1 MKRILT
7 LILAVA
13 FAWALAA
20 PVDAA
25 YYFFQVRDEQ
35 GRAVTSGFKA
45 QIYTVASRTQDALF
59 SDVTYSTLKT
69 NPVNPDANGVVTFA
83 TSASTVD
90 VLVYA
95 DSGNARGAVA
105 RVVALTDKDH
115 TIILDTQKTEKQ
127 LRFYF
132 DADVSRG
139 AAVDTGIDLPKGAVV
154 EDVWIEVATG
164 FALSSVSVGLLST
177 EASGDTDGFCISQG
191 VDQTWGVTPG
201 YTDSAF
207 FRCEASRSRST
218 AAEGAGGGERFYYA
232 SNTRGALLS
241 SWTRGQLSLPVGD
254 LGTLRLASNGQY
266 QETLHFVRPG
276 AATSIVYMTNDRQ
289 TTSRGAAG
297 FITIFYRALREK

>member
-7 LILAVA
+7 VIATVA
-13 FAWALAA
+13 FLWAFAA

-35 GRAVTSGFKA
+35 GRAVTSGFKC
-45 QIYTVASRTQDALF
+45 QIYTLASRTQDAVF
-59 SDVTYSTLKT
+59 TDTNYGTAKT
-69 NPVNPDANGVVTFA
+69 NPVNPDANGVCTFA

-105 RVVALTDKDH
+105 RVVGLTDKDH
-115 TIILDTQKTEKQ
+115 TIILDTQKNEKQ

-132 DADVSRG
+132 DADISRG

-154 EDVWIEVATG
+154 EDVWVEVATG

-177 EASGDTDGFCISQG
+177 EASGDTDGFCVSQG
-191 VDQTWGVTPG
+191 IDQTWGTAVNLP
-201 YTDSAF
+201 DPAF
-207 FRCEASRSRST
+207 FRCEASRTTKT
-218 AAEGAGGGERFYYA
+218 AVEGVTGNEGFHYS
-232 SNTRGALLS
+232 SNTRGILLAS
-241 SWTRGQLSLPVGD
+241 FTRGQQSVPPAYSV
-254 LGTLRLASNGQY
+254 LRASAGFY
-266 QETLHFVRPG
+266 QEFRHFVRPG

-297 FITIFYRALREK
+297 WITIFYRALREK

>member
-7 LILAVA
+7 LICAMA
-13 FAWALAA
+13 FLWAFAA
-20 PVDAA
+20 PVDAG

-35 GRAVTSGFKA
+35 GKAITSGFKC
-45 QIYTVASRTQDALF
+45 QIYTLASRSPDAMF
-59 SDVTYSTLKT
+59 TNTNYGTAKT
-69 NPVNPDANGVVTFA
+69 NPVNPDANGVCTFA

-115 TIILDTQKTEKQ
+115 TVILDTQKTEKQ

-154 EDVWIEVATG
+154 SDVWVEVATG

-177 EASGDTDGFCISQG
+177 EASGDTDGFCVSQG
-191 VDQTWGVTPG
+191 VEQTWGTAANLP
-201 YTDSAF
+201 DPSF
-207 FRCEASRSRST
+207 FRCEASRSRAT
-218 AAEGAGGGERFYYA
+218 AAEGAGGGEKFYYS
-232 SNTRGALLS
+232 SNTRGVLLS
-241 SWTRGQLSLPVGD
+241 SWTRGQLSLAVGD

-266 QETLHFVRPG
+266 QETPHLVRPG
-276 AATSIVYMTNDRQ
+276 AASSIVYMTNDRQ

-297 FITIFYRALREK
+297 WVTIWYRALREK

>member
-13 FAWALAA
+13 VIGVLAA
-20 PVDAA
+20 PVEAA

-115 TIILDTQKTEKQ
+115 TIILDTQKPEKQ
-127 LRFYF
+127 IRFYF
-132 DADVSRG
+132 DADISRG

-154 EDVWIEVATG
+154 NDVWIEVATG

-177 EASGDTDGFCISQG
+177 EASGDTDGFCVSQG
-191 VDQTWGVTPG
+191 IDQTWGLAPG
-201 YTDSAF
+201 LPDPAF
-207 FRCEASRSRST
+207 FRCEASRTMKS
-218 AAEGAGGGERFYYA
+218 AADGLLGNEGFHYS
-232 SNTRGALLS
+232 SNTRGVLLAS
-241 SWTRGQLSLPVGD
+241 FSRGQNTFPVTAGVQ
-254 LGTLRLASNGQY
+254 TASHGVY
-266 QETLHFVRPG
+266 QEYRHFVRPG

-297 FITIFYRALREK
+297 WVSIFYHALREK

>member
-7 LILAVA
+7 LIFALAFV
-13 FAWALAA
+13 WALAA
-20 PVDAA
+20 PADAG

-35 GRAVTSGFKA
+35 GRSITSGFKC

-59 SDVTYSTLKT
+59 TDVNYGTAKT
-69 NPVNPDANGVVTFA
+69 NPVNPDSNGVCTFA

-115 TIILDTQKTEKQ
+115 TIILDTQKTGKQ
-127 LRFYF
+127 IRFYF

-139 AAVDTGIDLPKGAVV
+139 AETDTGIDLPIGAVV
-154 EDVWIEVATG
+154 TDVWVEVATG

-177 EASGDTDGFCISQG
+177 EASGVTNGFCISQG
-191 VDQTWGVTPG
+191 VDQTWGLNANSYPA
-201 YTDSAF
+201 SAF
-207 FRCEASRSRST
+207 FRCEASRT
-218 AAEGAGGGERFYYA
+218 TLAAIDGKQGNEGFVYV
-232 SNTRGALLS
+232 SNTRGRLLS
-241 SWTRGQLSLPVGD
+241 SWVRGQTQFPITPLTTTTSQGRYTEYPHLI
-254 LGTLRLASNGQY
+254 
-266 QETLHFVRPG
+266 RPG
-276 AATSIVYMTNDRQ
+276 AAASIVYQTNDRQ

-297 FITIFYRALREK
+297 WVTIFFRALRNK

>member
-7 LILAVA
+7 LIFALAFV
-13 FAWALAA
+13 WALAA
-20 PVDAA
+20 PADAG

-35 GRAVTSGFKA
+35 GRSITSGFKC

-59 SDVTYSTLKT
+59 TDVNYGTAKT
-69 NPVNPDANGVVTFA
+69 NPVNPDSNGVCTFA

-115 TIILDTQKTEKQ
+115 TVILDTQKNEKQ

-139 AAVDTGIDLPKGAVV
+139 AAVDTGIDLPIGAVV
-154 EDVWIEVATG
+154 SDVWVEIATG

-177 EASGDTDGFCISQG
+177 EASGDTDGFCVSQG
-191 VDQTWGVTPG
+191 IDQSWGLAPG
-201 YTDSAF
+201 LPDPAF
-207 FRCEASRSRST
+207 FRCEASRTTKT
-218 AAEGAGGGERFYYA
+218 AVEGLGGAEGFHYS
-232 SNTRGALLS
+232 SNTRGVLLAS
-241 SWTRGQLSLPVGD
+241 FARGQQSVPAAYSV
-254 LGTLRLASNGQY
+254 LRASAGFY
-266 QETLHFVRPG
+266 KEYTHFVRPG

-297 FITIFYRALREK
+297 WITIFYKALRNK

>member
-7 LILAVA
+7 LICAMA
-13 FAWALAA
+13 FLWAFAA

-35 GRAVTSGFKA
+35 GRAVTSGFKC

-59 SDVTYSTLKT
+59 TDTNYGTAKT
-69 NPVNPDANGVVTFA
+69 NPVNPDANGVCTFA

-95 DSGNARGAVA
+95 ESGNARGATA

-115 TIILDTQKTEKQ
+115 TIILDTQKSEKQ

-154 EDVWIEVATG
+154 TDVWVEVATG

-177 EASGDTDGFCISQG
+177 EASGDTDGFCVSQG
-191 VDQTWGVTPG
+191 VDQTWGLAPG
-201 YTDSAF
+201 LPDPAF
-207 FRCEASRSRST
+207 FRCEASRTTKT
-218 AAEGAGGGERFYYA
+218 AAEGLGGAEGFHYS
-232 SNTRGALLS
+232 SNTRGVLLAS
-241 SWTRGQLSLPVGD
+241 FARGQQSVPPAYSV
-254 LGTLRLASNGQY
+254 LRASGGFY
-266 QETLHFVRPG
+266 QEYQHFVRPG

-297 FITIFYRALREK
+297 WITIFYRALREK